1 MDVLRITPRGFC
13 HGVVDAI
20 RLAQEAGQTHEGPVY
35 MLGYLVHNAHVVQE
49 LAQYNVKLI
58 DFDDRL
64 AGLDQ
69 IEGGTVILTAHGV
82 SPAVK
87 NRAMDRGLT
96 VIDAT
101 CSDVYVTHDL
111 IIDLVDKGYEI
122 IYVGKPGHPEPE
134 GAIGEAPDHVHLV
147 SSTDDVANLDL
158 KSEYIAVTTQ
168 TTLSVWDT
176 EDIISSILDK
186 YPDAEVHND
195 ICLATQDRLQ
205 LLPASLLGA
214 VDESYQAGDGTW
226 VGFSG
231 RQRVLVYNPNL
242 VDPADLPGSVLDLT
256 DPAYD
261 GRVAVAPANSS
272 FQDFITAMRVQSGDG
287 ATLAWL
293 EGMAANDS
301 PNYPKNSAIVDA
313 VLRGEVDMGL
323 VNHYYL
329 LRFLAEDPDGPGIN
343 HNFAPDDIGSL
354 LIVTTGAVLGTSDQP
369 SAAQAFIEFMLTR
382 QAQEFYASE
391 TREYPL
397 AAGVEPPGEL
407 APLDVAGVM
416 DTIDFDLLGGGLAR
430 TQELID
436 QSGIVR

>member
-1 MDVLRITPRGFC
+1 MNMSRITVPRRAGR
-13 HGVVDAI
+13 AI
-20 RLAQEAGQTHEGPVY
+20 RILAAVACLGLVATACGSGDDSGSAPAPAPSPPVEPAAAPPAEPDPPPPPEPAPAPPSEPDDPITIYSGRNEDLIGPLVEMFEEATG
-35 MLGYLVHNAHVVQE
+35 
-49 LAQYNVKLI
+49 
-58 DFDDRL
+58 
-64 AGLDQ
+64 
-69 IEGGTVILTAHGV
+69 
-82 SPAVK
+82 
-87 NRAMDRGLT
+87 
-96 VIDAT
+96 IDA
-101 CSDVYVTHDL
+101 DVRYGSSPDL
-111 IIDLVDKGYEI
+111 ALLIETEGDATPADVFISQSPGAMGY
-122 IYVGKPGHPEPE
+122 
-134 GAIGEAPDHVHLV
+134 
-147 SSTDDVANLDL
+147 
-158 KSEYIAVTTQ
+158 
-168 TTLSVWDT
+168 
-176 EDIISSILDK
+176 
-186 YPDAEVHND
+186 
-195 ICLATQDRLQ
+195 LATQDRLRP
-205 LLPASLLGA
+205 LPADVLDA
-214 VDESYQAGDGTW
+214 VDALYQAGDGTW

-242 VDPADLPGSVLDLT
+242 VDPADLPDSVLDLT

-272 FQDFITAMRVQSGDG
+272 FQDFITAMRFQTGDD
-287 ATLAWL
+287 AALAWL

-313 VLRGEVDMGL
+313 VLRGEVDMGV

-329 LRFLAEDPDGPGIN
+329 LRFLAEDPDAPGIN

-407 APLDVAGVM
+407 APLDVADVM
-416 DTIDFDLLGGGLAR
+416 DTIDFDVLGGGLAR